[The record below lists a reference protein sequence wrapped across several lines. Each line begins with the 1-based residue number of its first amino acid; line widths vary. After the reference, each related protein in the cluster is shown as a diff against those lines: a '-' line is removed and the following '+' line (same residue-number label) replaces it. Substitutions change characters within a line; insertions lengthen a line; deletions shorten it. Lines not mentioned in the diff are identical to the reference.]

1 MAEGAGD
8 GGGGRAGDRSAD
20 PRAEW
25 VRERQRAADVLD
37 LEAGRGPV
45 PVLDEAGAQDLL
57 RRARRIAVVG
67 ASPDRDRPS
76 HSVMRY
82 LQVQGY
88 ECVPVNPAARDVLGV
103 PAFPTLEAAVAASGP
118 FDIVDV
124 FRRPEFTPPI
134 ARSAVATGCGALWLQ
149 LGVVD
154 WTAARIAHDGGLPVV
169 MDRCTAIEHRKL
181 RGR

>member
-1 MAEGAGD
+1 MTD
-8 GGGGRAGDRSAD
+8 GTKERAH
-20 PRAEW
+20 
-25 VRERQRAADVLD
+25 RAAERDRAAAVLD
-37 LEAGRGPV
+37 LHEGRGPI

-57 RRARRIAVVG
+57 RHARRLAIVG
-67 ASPDRDRPS
+67 ASPDRSRPS

-82 LQVQGY
+82 LQAHGY
-88 ECVPVNPAARDVLGV
+88 ECVPVNPTAREVLGV
-103 PAFPTLEAAVAASGP
+103 ATFPTLEEAVASTGR

-124 FRRPEFTPPI
+124 FRRPEYTPPI
-134 ARSAVATGCGALWLQ
+134 AAAAVATGCGALWLQ

-154 WTAARIAHDGGLPVV
+154 WEAARIAHDGGLPVV

>member
-1 MAEGAGD
+1 MTDGAE
-8 GGGGRAGDRSAD
+8 DR
-20 PRAEW
+20 P
-25 VRERQRAADVLD
+25 QRAAERDRAAAMLD
-37 LEAGRGPV
+37 LHEGRGLV

-57 RRARRIAVVG
+57 RHARRLAIVG
-67 ASPDRDRPS
+67 ASPDRNRPS

-82 LQVQGY
+82 LQAHGY
-88 ECVPVNPAARDVLGV
+88 ECVPVNPTAREVLGV
-103 PAFPTLEAAVAASGP
+103 ATFPTLEEAVASTGR

-124 FRRPEFTPPI
+124 FRRPEYTPPI
-134 ARSAVATGCGALWLQ
+134 AAAAVASGCGALWLQ

-154 WTAARIAHDGGLPVV
+154 WEAARIAHEGGLPVV